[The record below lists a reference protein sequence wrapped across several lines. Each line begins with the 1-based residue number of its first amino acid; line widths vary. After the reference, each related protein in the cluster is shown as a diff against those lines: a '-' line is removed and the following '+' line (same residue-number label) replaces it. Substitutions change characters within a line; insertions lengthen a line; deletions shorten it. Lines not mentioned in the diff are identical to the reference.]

1 MWIYKGA
8 AFGSQDIGDY
18 YGFVY
23 CITNQMTGKKYI
35 GRKYFTEAKRRQVKG
50 KKKTFRVES
59 NWNDYWGSND
69 QLLSDIEQHGSGHFE
84 RKIIRLCKTR
94 GETNYWEAK
103 LIFSHDAVINEQF
116 YNSWVSA
123 KVHRKHVAKMEMD
136 GGNYDV

>member
-1 MWIYKGA
+1 MWTHNNA
-8 AFGSQDIGDY
+8 TFELSDLSAY

-23 CITNQMTGKKYI
+23 CITNRLTGKKYI

-59 NWNDYWGSND
+59 NWKDYWGSNS
-69 QLLSDIEQHGSGHFE
+69 QLLAEIEQHGQESFD
-84 RKIIRLCKTR
+84 RKIVRLCKTR

-103 LIFSHDAVINEQF
+103 LIFSHDAVISEHF

-123 KVHRKHVAKMEMD
+123 KVHRKHIAKMELD
-136 GGNYDV
+136 NGDYQV